1 MTAARLWG
9 WDIGGLS
16 GGSCALAE
24 APSLQGRGLQEEVS
38 RLQTIR
44 VYKQET
50 NSLSTETLQR
60 RVPELHKTKDEQ
72 LKDEQDEQLKT

>member
-1 MTAARLWG
+1 MTAACLWG

-16 GGSCALAE
+16 GGSCTLTE
-24 APSLQGRGLQEEVS
+24 PLSLQRKGLQEEEG

-50 NSLSTETLQR
+50 NRVSTET
-60 RVPELHKTKDEQ
+60 VEESA
-72 LKDEQDEQLKT
+72 